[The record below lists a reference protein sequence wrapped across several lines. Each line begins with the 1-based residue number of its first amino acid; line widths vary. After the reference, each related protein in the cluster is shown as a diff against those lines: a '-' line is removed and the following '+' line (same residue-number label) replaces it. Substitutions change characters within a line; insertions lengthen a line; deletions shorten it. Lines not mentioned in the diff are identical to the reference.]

1 MPPGHKGFQPGNK
14 LAKGGSHGGGN
25 LTNEEREFRA
35 RLKAAVE
42 KELQN
47 RFDNIAKRYIDQ
59 AEVDNKVL
67 MHLMDTSIPKAKTEI
82 AISGIKTVRII
93 APKYD

>member
-1 MPPGHKGFQPGNK
+1 MPFEKGNK
-14 LAKGGSHGGGN
+14 LGKGGRQDPPGGRP
-25 LTNEEREFRA
+25 TNEEREFRA
-35 RLKAAVE
+35 RLKEAVD
-42 KELQN
+42 KELQK
-47 RFDNIAKRYIDQ
+47 REEKLAKRYID
-59 AEVDNKVL
+59 AAMKDNKVL